1 MKHSRAAVL
10 RRRRL
15 VTSATVVVTL
25 ASAGAVLATQLP
37 ASSHEHSD
45 HPAPHTTS
53 SAFVGQR
60 SLRQAV
66 KAYLDHR
73 EGAITAAVYDNVAK
87 RLIVINPTT
96 RGRTASIVK
105 VDILETLLHNTHG
118 HLSTHQRRTA
128 KAMIEHSDNDAAT
141 ELWDEDG
148 GASGVRSYNNDVG
161 LKQTDPDDQHWGLT
175 TTSAADQVTLVRAL
189 LRHSKLLTNR
199 SRTFERRLM
208 RHVEADQRWGISGG
222 LPSEAKFGIKNGW
235 LPVYEDHDRW
245 EVNSMGWVRGDGKRY
260 EIAVLTE
267 HNDTEGYGIDT
278 IEHIAAIAWHHVEV
292 DKD

>member
-1 MKHSRAAVL
+1 VKRNRAAVL

-15 VTSATVVVTL
+15 VTSATVVVIL

-37 ASSHEHSD
+37 ASSHGHSD
-45 HPAPHTTS
+45 RPAPHTTS
-53 SAFVGQR
+53 SAFVAHR

-66 KAYLDHR
+66 KEYVNDR

-87 RLIVINPTT
+87 RLIVIRPKT

-118 HLSTHQRRTA
+118 HLSTKQRRTA

-161 LKQTDPDDQHWGLT
+161 LKQTDPDVDWGLT
-175 TTSAADQVTLVRAL
+175 RTSAADQVTLVRTL

-222 LPSEAKFGIKNGW
+222 LPSNATFGIKNGW
-235 LPVYEDHDRW
+235 LPVDEDHDRW
-245 EVNSMGWVRGDGKRY
+245 QVNSIGWVRGDGKRY

-267 HNDTEGYGIDT
+267 HNGTEGYGIAT
-278 IEHIAAIAWHHVEV
+278 IEHIAGIAWHHVEV
-292 DKD
+292 DHG